1 MLKTFQ
7 RLKYLLVTALS
18 GEMMNQDHVDRVL
31 EQWRSQ
37 RPDLDC
43 LPMGLVGR
51 LARMNNLIGAQVN
64 ALHARAGL
72 EPVKFDILATLR
84 RSGEEVTP
92 TRLYQTLMLSS
103 GAMSVRLD
111 KLLARGLIYRQPHE
125 HDRRSCKVGLTDAGL
140 ALIDSAMT
148 AHVENEQRLLAP
160 LDMAQRQQLTA
171 LLRLWLLANE

>member
-1 MLKTFQ
+1 
-7 RLKYLLVTALS
+7 
-18 GEMMNQDHVDRVL
+18 MNQDHVDRLL
-31 EQWRSQ
+31 EQWRNQ

-51 LARMNNLIGAQVN
+51 LARMNDLISTQVN

-72 EPVKFDILATLR
+72 EPVEFDILATLR

-111 KLLARGLIYRQPHE
+111 KLVERGLIYRKPHE
-125 HDRRSCKVGLTDAGL
+125 HDRRSCKVGLTDTGL
-140 ALIDSAMT
+140 TLIDHALT
-148 AHVENEQRLLAP
+148 AHVVNEQRLLAP
-160 LDMAQRQQLTA
+160 LDVAQRQQLTA
-171 LLRLWLLANE
+171 LLRLWLQANE